1 MTLFT
6 TIASASASFV
16 AIIGG
21 FIASKLISIN
31 GERSSVVERI
41 AELDEIIDLKF
52 SEVTNIKIQLEEE
65 DAIDYI
71 REHME
76 DVHEQKQL
84 EDVFGK
90 NIPQNLE
97 YEVLENYWNKA
108 LSMYV
113 HFRRCV
119 CEEKLN
125 DDGIPVSIAN
135 ETLNSSFEYDL
146 CLLFAEYQ
154 DGLTWTI
161 KHSLQTTAIRS
172 HWELERDNT
181 YAELLRELGVLKLQK
196 EQLERQKKSLIRP
209 KKMSLGLWIFGGISL
224 FNIFIPLL
232 FTLLLPVYSVEI
244 YTFAQYFSLT
254 CMAIGLVLTFV
265 YLFSLLDWQP
275 KK

>member
-1 MTLFT
+1 M
-6 TIASASASFV
+6 
-16 AIIGG
+16 
-21 FIASKLISIN
+21 
-31 GERSSVVERI
+31 
-41 AELDEIIDLKF
+41 
-52 SEVTNIKIQLEEE
+52 
-65 DAIDYI
+65 
-71 REHME
+71 
-76 DVHEQKQL
+76 
-84 EDVFGK
+84 
-90 NIPQNLE
+90 
-97 YEVLENYWNKA
+97 
-108 LSMYV
+108 
-113 HFRRCV
+113 
-119 CEEKLN
+119 
-125 DDGIPVSIAN
+125 VSIKSK
-135 ETLNSSFEYDL
+135 TKHDL

-172 HWELERDNT
+172 HWEIERDNT
-181 YAELLRELGVLKLQK
+181 YAELLRELSVLKLQK